1 MYTLLKKTY
10 FLGEFNLI
18 GFLIIS
24 KVSTDIFLSPK
35 DIFEQLLLMMSIVSE
50 LDYKG
55 ATYLIM
61 NFKFSKSY

>member
-35 DIFEQLLLMMSIVSE
+35 ARFEQLLLMISIV
-50 LDYKG
+50 
-55 ATYLIM
+55 
-61 NFKFSKSY
+61 